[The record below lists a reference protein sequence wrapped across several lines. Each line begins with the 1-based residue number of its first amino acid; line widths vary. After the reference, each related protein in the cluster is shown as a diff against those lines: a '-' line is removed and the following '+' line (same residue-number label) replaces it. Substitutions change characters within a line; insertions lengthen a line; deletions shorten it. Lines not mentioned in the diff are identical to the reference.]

1 MTRIDISR
9 KRRWSAWYFPL
20 LGIVLAASF
29 APAQATTDTYAS
41 STTWVAPAGVTSVD
55 VEVWGGGGAGGGQN
69 LGSDGGGG
77 GGGGAYSKKVSIPV
91 TPGTSYTVSVGTGG
105 AGVTSGTG
113 GAGGDSYFISTSTV
127 LAKGGAGGAPSTG
140 TPPAG
145 GVGGAA
151 ASGVG
156 DTRYSGGN
164 GGKGRDNSNGQGGP
178 GGSSAGSAATGTSGA
193 DPWST
198 TTAAAA
204 PAGGGIGGNGGA
216 AGANG
221 SAPASGN
228 GGGGGGSGDGTSR
241 TGGAGAPGK
250 VAITYLAPPAVT
262 TTAATVVTKNGATL
276 NGSVT
281 SNDATTAATFD
292 YGLTAAYGSTV
303 AASPASIA
311 ASTTATAISK
321 VLSGLVCGTL
331 YHYRAVGVSSA
342 GTTRG
347 ADMTFTTSACPTVV
361 SITAANANPNTVNA
375 TVSWTVL
382 FDTSVSGVDATDF
395 VLVPGGGAMGAA
407 ITSVS
412 GSGTTW
418 TVSASTGTAYGTLGL
433 NLVDN
438 DSIVDAAGGPLGGVG
453 AGNGNFTGQVYT
465 LAPPAPVLSKM
476 SSTAAAV
483 VGDVVT
489 FTISVIN
496 PYSMDM
502 TGLTVSDVLP
512 TGMVYATHAATI
524 GSVTVSGQTVTWN
537 IPTLLAG
544 GTAQLTLAVKLTQK
558 GALNNTV
565 TSPGASSASASVL
578 VLASAVTHFH
588 LDETAGSWNG
598 TAKEVIDSGGNAT
611 SGYRRAT
618 STPTTTN
625 TVSPSPTIASQYPSV
640 VGGFCNAARFT
651 GDAVVEV
658 PHSTAFDYTTTLSA
672 SAWIYPT
679 AYPTSDLYSIL
690 SNDTNYEFH
699 LDTNGKLYW
708 WWNAATL
715 TSSAKIP
722 LNTWTHIAITMDST
736 AGGGRQRI
744 YINGVA
750 DANTNNWKGALVTN
764 PCPFYIGGDINT
776 AATCNPPNAA
786 RNFRGMIDEVK
797 LYGYELSQ
805 AEVQADMNLGR
816 NCSGSTYDHIRI
828 EHDGS
833 GSVCTPEVVT
843 VKACLTADCSTLYPG
858 NVTVNMS
865 VSPTGSWAGGNQLVL
880 ANGVGTMTLNNSTS
894 GNVTLGTS
902 SAVPTAANATRCFVG
917 STETCTMNFAS
928 ASCAFDAVEPGA
940 NPKTRL
946 FTKLAGADFKVDVM
960 AVSGSAVNT
969 GYTGTVKADLV
980 DASASTCPTGTGLTS
995 VQSLVF
1001 AAADAGRKSN
1011 VTFNYATPMRDVRV
1025 RMQVGSGTPACSS
1038 DNFAIRPSSVTLG
1051 TTPAM
1056 ATGPSA
1062 TATPVVKAGGS
1073 FALNATAT
1081 AGYAGSLTLD
1091 STRLTAQTTT
1101 QDTSVASGGVVGTLK
1116 PATLTANAA
1125 PAPTANA
1132 SYDEVGYVYLAA
1144 GAYQDST
1151 FTAVDQPTGCSAT
1164 GTCDCVTDT
1173 TNNNH
1178 LSTSIVGAT
1187 GRYGCTVGSTSAALG
1202 RFIPDHFLVTPGT
1215 AVNRRLAACSA
1226 VSPFSYTGEEL
1237 QLKDF
1242 KLTAVNGNA
1251 TPATT
1256 SNYTGVF
1263 ARFDGAT
1270 VGNFGLAAVDLAD
1283 TIAPMS
1289 ATAFASG
1296 SGAGQFQAVSS
1307 SGSWSAGV
1315 GTFSANVRLNRA
1327 AAPDGPYESFRVGA
1341 EPVDSDGVGVLA
1353 ASKNLDTSAPADAT
1367 NDKVLLGS
1375 TKVRFGRVRLQNL
1388 YGSEKLQLPI
1398 PVQAQ
1403 YWNASAFVLNTD
1415 DSCTAVA
1422 VPTART
1428 LTGTVVP
1435 DGLPNLYFYPVG
1447 GKNLLTSADTA
1458 ASATSPLAAG
1468 VTALT
1473 FTKPGKAGWLDIIL
1487 DVPDYLKDN
1496 WGNCLGQSGTAG
1508 LRDDFPCARA
1518 TFGVYKSPL
1527 IYRRENY

>member
-1 MTRIDISR
+1 MNISL
-9 KRRWSAWYFPL
+9 KRRFGAWFFPMVVTL
-20 LGIVLAASF
+20 LACPFTATW
-29 APAQATTDTYAS
+29 ATTDTYTA

-77 GGGGAYSKKVSIPV
+77 GGGGAYSKKVSIAV
-91 TPGTSYTVSVGTGG
+91 TPGNSYTVSVGTGG

-113 GAGGDSYFISTSTV
+113 GTGGDSYFLNTSTV
-127 LAKGGAGGAPSTG
+127 FAKGGAGGAPSTG

-145 GVGGAA
+145 GVGGDAA
-151 ASGVG
+151 LGVG
-156 DTRYSGGN
+156 DTTYSGGD
-164 GGKGRDNSNGQGGP
+164 GGKGRNNNTGQGGP
-178 GGSSAGSAATGTSGA
+178 GGSSAGSAANGTSGA
-193 DPWST
+193 TTWST
-198 TTAAAA
+198 MTAAAP
-204 PAGGGIGGNGGA
+204 PAGGGIGGNGGNT
-216 AGANG
+216 GANG

-228 GGGGGGSGDGTSR
+228 GGGGGGSGDGSAR
-241 TGGAGAPGK
+241 IGGAGASGK
-250 VAITYLAPPAVT
+250 VIIAYLLPPAVT
-262 TTAATVVTKNGATL
+262 TTAATVLTKNGATL
-276 NGSVT
+276 NGSVI
-281 SNDATTAATFD
+281 SNDATTTVTFE
-292 YGLTAAYGSTV
+292 YGLTAAYGTAT

-311 ASTTATAISK
+311 ASTTATAVAK
-321 VLSGLVCGTL
+321 AVSGLTCGTL
-331 YHYRAVGVSSA
+331 YHYRAVGVNGV
-342 GTTRG
+342 GTTNG
-347 ADMTFTTSACPTVV
+347 ADMTFTTSACPVV
-361 SITAANANPNTVNA
+361 TSITAANANPNTVNA

-382 FDTSVSGVDATDF
+382 FDANVSGVDASDF
-395 VLVPGGGAMGAA
+395 VLVPGSGVTGAA
-407 ITSVS
+407 ITAVT

-433 NLVDN
+433 NLVDD
-438 DSIVDAAGGPLGGVG
+438 DSIVDAAGGRLGGPG
-453 AGNGNFTGQVYT
+453 ASNGNFTGQVYT
-465 LAPPAPVLSKM
+465 IAPPVPVLSKM

-489 FTISVIN
+489 FTISAIN

-512 TGMVYATHAATI
+512 AGMVYATHAATL
-524 GSVTVSGQTVTWN
+524 GTATVSGQTVTWS

-558 GALNNTV
+558 GALTNTV
-565 TSPGASSASASVL
+565 TSPGATSASASVL

-588 LDETAGSWNG
+588 LDETVGAWNG
-598 TAKEVIDSGGNAT
+598 TAGEVIDSGGNAT
-611 SGYRRAT
+611 SGRRRAT

-625 TVSPSPTIASQYPSV
+625 TVSPSPTIDSQYPSV

-658 PHSTAFDYTTTLSA
+658 PHSTAFDYTKTLSA
-672 SAWIYPT
+672 SVWIYPT

-708 WWNAATL
+708 WWNADNL
-715 TSSAKIP
+715 TSAAQIP
-722 LNTWTHIAITMDST
+722 LNKWTHIAITMDSSST
-736 AGGGRQRI
+736 GGRQRI

-750 DANTNNWKGALVTN
+750 DTNTKSWTGTLQSN

-776 AATCNPPNAA
+776 AATCNAPNAA

-843 VKACLTADCSTLYPG
+843 VKACLTADCTTLYPG

-865 VSPTGSWAGGNQLVL
+865 VSPTGTWVGGNQLIL
-880 ANGVGTMTLNNSTS
+880 TNGVGTMTLSNSTS

-902 SAVPTAANATRCFVG
+902 SAVPTAANTTRCFAG

-940 NPKTRL
+940 APKTRL
-946 FTKLAGADFKVDVM
+946 FTKLAGTDFKVDVM

-980 DASASTCPTGTGLTS
+980 DTSASTCPTGTGLTS

-1011 VTFNYATPMRDVRV
+1011 VTFNYATPMKDVRV

-1038 DNFAIRPSSVTLG
+1038 DNFAIRPSSVTLT

-1056 ATGPSA
+1056 AAGPSA
-1062 TATPVVKAGGS
+1062 TATPVVKAGNT
-1073 FALNATAT
+1073 FTLNATAT
-1081 AGYAGSLTLD
+1081 AGYTGSVTLD
-1091 STRLTAQTTT
+1091 STRLTAQATA
-1101 QDTSVASGGVVGTLK
+1101 QDTTVASGGVVGTLK
-1116 PATLTANAA
+1116 PATLAVNAS

-1144 GAYQDST
+1144 GAYQDAA

-1202 RFIPDHFLVTPGT
+1202 RFIPDHFVVTPGT
-1215 AVNRRLAACSA
+1215 VVNRRVAACSA
-1226 VSPFSYTGEEL
+1226 ASPFSYLGEEL

-1242 KLTAVNGNA
+1242 KLTAVNSNA
-1251 TPATT
+1251 TPTT
-1256 SNYTGVF
+1256 TRNYTGVF
-1263 ARFDGAT
+1263 ARFNGSV
-1270 VGNFGLAAVDLAD
+1270 VGNYGFAAVDLAD
-1283 TIAPMS
+1283 AIAPTN
-1289 ATAFASG
+1289 ATAFSSG
-1296 SGAGQFQAVSS
+1296 NGAGQFEAVTSTGTW
-1307 SGSWSAGV
+1307 SGGV

-1327 AAPDGPYESFRVGA
+1327 AAPGGPYESFRVGI
-1341 EPVDSDGVGVLA
+1341 EPADPDSVGVLA
-1353 ASKNLDTSAPADAT
+1353 ASKNLDTSAPADGA
-1367 NDKVLLGS
+1367 NEKVLLGS
-1375 TKVRFGRVRLQNL
+1375 TKLRFGRVRLQNM
-1388 YGSEKLQLPI
+1388 YGSEKLPLAI

-1403 YWNASAFVLNTD
+1403 YWNGSAFVPSTD
-1415 DSCTAVA
+1415 DSCTVVA

-1428 LTGTVVP
+1428 LASAAVP
-1435 DGLPNLYFYPVG
+1435 DGLPNLYFYPVA
-1447 GKNLLTSADTA
+1447 GKNLLTSADTT
-1458 ASATSPLAAG
+1458 ASAVSPLVGGA
-1468 VTALT
+1468 TTLS
-1473 FTKPGKAGWLDIIL
+1473 FTKPNKAGWLDIIL

-1496 WGNCLGQSGTAG
+1496 WGNCLGQGGAAG
-1508 LRDDFPCARA
+1508 LRDDLPCARA

>member
-1 MTRIDISR
+1 MSN
-9 KRRWSAWYFPL
+9 SV
-20 LGIVLAASF
+20 IVVPGPSVTTGAAS
-29 APAQATTDTYAS
+29 ALM
-41 STTWVAPAGVTSVD
+41 TS
-55 VEVWGGGGAGGGQN
+55 
-69 LGSDGGGG
+69 
-77 GGGGAYSKKVSIPV
+77 
-91 TPGTSYTVSVGTGG
+91 
-105 AGVTSGTG
+105 
-113 GAGGDSYFISTSTV
+113 
-127 LAKGGAGGAPSTG
+127 
-140 TPPAG
+140 
-145 GVGGAA
+145 
-151 ASGVG
+151 
-156 DTRYSGGN
+156 
-164 GGKGRDNSNGQGGP
+164 
-178 GGSSAGSAATGTSGA
+178 
-193 DPWST
+193 
-198 TTAAAA
+198 
-204 PAGGGIGGNGGA
+204 
-216 AGANG
+216 
-221 SAPASGN
+221 
-228 GGGGGGSGDGTSR
+228 
-241 TGGAGAPGK
+241 
-250 VAITYLAPPAVT
+250 
-262 TTAATVVTKNGATL
+262 GATL
-276 NGSVT
+276 NGTVSSNGASTAVT
-281 SNDATTAATFD
+281 FQ
-292 YGLTAAYGSTV
+292 YGLTTAYGSTV
-303 AASPASIA
+303 
-311 ASTTATAISK
+311 TATASPLAAGAANTA
-321 VLSGLVCGTL
+321 VTAAVTGLSCGTL
-331 YHYRAVGVSSA
+331 YHYRAVGVNSG
-342 GTTRG
+342 GTTNG
-347 ADMTFTTSACPTVV
+347 TDQTFTTSACPAVTSINTV
-361 SITAANANPNTVNA
+361 NANPNTVNA

-395 VLVPGGGAMGAA
+395 VLVPGGGATGAA
-407 ITSVS
+407 ITAVA

-438 DSIVDAAGGPLGGVG
+438 DSIVDAAGSPLGGAG

-465 LAPPAPVLSKM
+465 LAPPVPVLSKM

-489 FTISVIN
+489 FTISAIN
-496 PYSMDM
+496 PYSVDI

-512 TGMVYATHAATI
+512 AGMAYATHAATM
-524 GSVTVSGQTVTWN
+524 GSVTRSGQTVTWS
-537 IPTLLAG
+537 IPTLPAG

-558 GALNNTV
+558 GALSNTV
-565 TSPGASSASASVL
+565 TSPGATSASASVL

-588 LDETAGSWNG
+588 LDETVGSWTG
-598 TAKEVIDSGGNAT
+598 AAGEVIDSGGNGT
-611 SGYRRAT
+611 SGRRLAT
-618 STPTTTN
+618 STPTATN
-625 TVSPSPTIASQYPSV
+625 TVNPNPTIASQYGSV
-640 VGGFCNAARFT
+640 IGGFCNTASFD
-651 GDAVVEV
+651 GKAVVEV
-658 PHSTAFDYTTTLSA
+658 GHSTSFDYTTTVSA

-679 AYPTSDLYSIL
+679 SYPASDLYSIL
-690 SNDTNYEFH
+690 SNDQNYEFH
-699 LDTNGKLYW
+699 LTPAGKLNW
-708 WWNAATL
+708 WWGGNPRELTSAAT
-715 TSSAKIP
+715 IP
-722 LNTWTHIAITMDST
+722 LNKWTHIAITMDSSAT
-736 AGGGRQRI
+736 GGRERI

-750 DANTNNWKGALVTN
+750 DTNTNNWTGTLNGN
-764 PCPFYIGGDINT
+764 PCNFYIGGDVTTGSCALI
-776 AATCNPPNAA
+776 PA

-828 EHDGS
+828 EHDGT

-880 ANGVGTMTLNNSTS
+880 TNGVGTMTLNNSTA

-902 SAVPTAANATRCFVG
+902 SAVPTAANATRCFAG

-946 FTKLAGADFKVDVM
+946 FTKLAGTDFKVDVM

-980 DASASTCPTGTGLTS
+980 DTSASTCPTGAGLTT

-1011 VTFNYATPMRDVRV
+1011 VTFNYATPMKDVRV
-1025 RMQVGSGTPACSS
+1025 RMQVGSGTPACST
-1038 DNFAIRPSSVTLG
+1038 DNFAIRPSSVTLM

-1062 TATPVVKAGGS
+1062 TATPVVKAGGT
-1073 FALNATAT
+1073 FTLNASAT
-1081 AGYAGSLTLD
+1081 AGYAGTLTLD

-1101 QDTSVASGGVVGTLK
+1101 QDATVASGGAVGTLK
-1116 PATLTANAA
+1116 PATLAANAS

-1144 GAYQDST
+1144 GAYQDAT

-1187 GRYGCTVGSTSAALG
+1187 GRYGCTVGSTAAALG
-1202 RFIPDHFLVTPGT
+1202 RFIPDHFVVTPG
-1215 AVNRRLAACSA
+1215 AVVNRRVAACA
-1226 VSPFSYTGEEL
+1226 AASPFSYTGEEL

-1242 KLTAVNGNA
+1242 KLTAVNGSA

-1256 SNYTGVF
+1256 KNYTGVF

-1283 TIAPMS
+1283 TIAPTS

-1307 SGSWSAGV
+1307 AGSWSDGV

-1341 EPVDSDGVGVLA
+1341 EPVDSDLVGVLA
-1353 ASKNLDTSAPADAT
+1353 ASKNLDISAPADAI

-1388 YGSEKLQLPI
+1388 YGSEKLPLAI

-1428 LTGTVVP
+1428 LTGTAVP
-1435 DGLPNLYFYPVG
+1435 DGLPNLYFYPLG
-1447 GKNLLTSADTA
+1447 GKNLLTSADTT
-1458 ASATSPLAAG
+1458 ASATSPLVAG
-1468 VTALT
+1468 VTALK

-1496 WGNCLGQSGTAG
+1496 WGNCLGQVGATG

-1518 TFGVYKSPL
+1518 TFGVYRSPL

>member
-1 MTRIDISR
+1 MTANETSVASR
-9 KRRWSAWYFPL
+9 VRTLFFYMLVCSFL
-20 LGIVLAASF
+20 MFLSGVQAATDSF
-29 APAQATTDTYAS
+29 TAPGS
-41 STTWVAPAGVTSVD
+41 STWTAPAGVTSVT
-55 VEVWGGGGAGGGQN
+55 VEAWGGGGAGGGVTGNPAKGGGGAGGQYAKKVVSVTPSTSYTVNVGAGGAGSTGNGTAGGDSTFDAAVVAKGGAAGASAGVAGVGSSTGGAGDVVYAGGSGSAGVVTGSCQN
-69 LGSDGGGG
+69 GGAGGGGAGSSGAGGSASGNTAGTGTSAGGGAGGAGRNSSGTGSAGSAAGG
-77 GGGGAYSKKVSIPV
+77 GGGGAC
-91 TPGTSYTVSVGTGG
+91 
-105 AGVTSGTG
+105 AE
-113 GAGGDSYFISTSTV
+113 
-127 LAKGGAGGAPSTG
+127 
-140 TPPAG
+140 
-145 GVGGAA
+145 
-151 ASGVG
+151 
-156 DTRYSGGN
+156 
-164 GGKGRDNSNGQGGP
+164 SNTNQL
-178 GGSSAGSAATGTSGA
+178 
-193 DPWST
+193 
-198 TTAAAA
+198 
-204 PAGGGIGGNGGA
+204 
-216 AGANG
+216 
-221 SAPASGN
+221 
-228 GGGGGGSGDGTSR
+228 
-241 TGGAGAPGK
+241 GGAGAAGK
-250 VAITYLAPPAVT
+250 VVITYLAPPAVT
-262 TTAATVVTKNGATL
+262 TAAATAVAKNVATL

-281 SNDATTAATFD
+281 SNDATTTVTFE
-292 YGLTAAYGSTV
+292 YGLTAAYGTTV

-311 ASTTATAISK
+311 ASTAATAVSK
-321 VLSGLVCGTL
+321 TVSGLSCGTL
-331 YHYRAVGVSSA
+331 YHYRAVGVSSV
-342 GTTRG
+342 GTASG

-361 SITAANANPNTVNA
+361 SITAANTNPNTVNA

-382 FDTSVSGVDATDF
+382 FDVSVSGVDASDF
-395 VLVPGGGAMGAA
+395 VLVPGGGVTGAA
-407 ITSVS
+407 ITSVT

-418 TVSASTGTAYGTLGL
+418 TVSAGTGTAYGTLGL

-438 DSIVDAAGGPLGGVG
+438 DSIVDAAGGPLGGAG
-453 AGNGNFTGQVYT
+453 AGNGNFTGEVYT
-465 LAPPAPVLSKM
+465 IAPPVPVLSKL

-489 FTISVIN
+489 FTISAIN
-496 PYSMDM
+496 PYSMGM
-502 TGLTVSDVLP
+502 TGVTVSDVLP
-512 TGMVYATHAATI
+512 AGMAYATHAATT
-524 GSVTVSGQTVTWN
+524 GSATVSGQTVTWS
-537 IPTLLAG
+537 IPTLSAG

-558 GALNNTV
+558 GALTNTV
-565 TSPGASSASASVL
+565 TSPGATSASASVL

-598 TAKEVIDSGGNAT
+598 TTNEVIDSGGNAT
-611 SGYRRAT
+611 SGRRRAT

-625 TVSPSPTIASQYPSV
+625 VVSPSPTIPSQYPSV
-640 VGGFCNAARFT
+640 VGGFCNAAKFT

-672 SAWIYPT
+672 SAWVYPT

-699 LDTNGKLYW
+699 LDTNGRLYW
-708 WWNAATL
+708 WWNADNL
-715 TSSAKIP
+715 TSAAQIP
-722 LNTWTHIAITMDST
+722 LNKWTHIAITMDSSAT
-736 AGGGRQRI
+736 GGRQRI

-750 DANTNNWKGALVTN
+750 DTNTKSWTGTLQSN

-776 AATCNPPNAA
+776 AATCNAPNAA

-828 EHDGS
+828 EHDAS

-865 VSPTGSWAGGNQLVL
+865 VSPTGTWVGGNQLIL
-880 ANGVGTMTLNNSTS
+880 TNGVGTMTLSNSTS

-902 SAVPTAANATRCFVG
+902 SAVPTAANATRCFAG

-940 NPKTRL
+940 APKTRL
-946 FTKLAGADFKVDVM
+946 FTKLAGTDFKVDVM

-980 DASASTCPTGTGLTS
+980 DASASTCPTGSGLTS
-995 VQSLVF
+995 AQSLVF

-1011 VTFNYATPMRDVRV
+1011 VTFNYAIPMKNVRV

-1038 DNFAIRPSSVTLG
+1038 DNFAIRPSSVTLAS
-1051 TTPAM
+1051 TPAM
-1056 ATGPSA
+1056 ATAPSA
-1062 TATPVVKAGGS
+1062 TATAVVKAGNA
-1073 FALNATAT
+1073 FTLNASAT
-1081 AGYAGSLTLD
+1081 AGYTGSMTLD
-1091 STRLTAQTTT
+1091 SARLTAQTPT

-1116 PATLTANAA
+1116 PTTLAVNAS

-1144 GAYQDST
+1144 GAYQDAA

-1187 GRYGCTVGSTSAALG
+1187 GRYGCTVGSTAAALG
-1202 RFIPDHFLVTPGT
+1202 RFIPDHFVVTSGSV
-1215 AVNRRLAACSA
+1215 VNRRVAACTAASL
-1226 VSPFSYTGEEL
+1226 FSYMGEEL

-1256 SNYTGVF
+1256 SNYAGVF
-1263 ARFDGAT
+1263 ARLDGNV

-1283 TIAPMS
+1283 AIAPFG
-1289 ATAFASG
+1289 ATAFANG
-1296 SGAGQFQAVSS
+1296 TGAGQFQAVSS
-1307 SGSWSAGV
+1307 SGSWTAGV
-1315 GTFSANVRLNRA
+1315 GTFSANVRLNRT
-1327 AAPDGPYESFRVGA
+1327 AAPDGPYESLRVGA
-1341 EPVDSDGVGVLA
+1341 EPADPDGVGVLA
-1353 ASKNLDTSAPADAT
+1353 ASKNLDTSAPADGT
-1367 NDKVLLGS
+1367 NEKVLLGS

-1388 YGSEKLQLPI
+1388 YGSEKLPLAI
-1398 PVQAQ
+1398 PVRAQ
-1403 YWNASAFVLNTD
+1403 YWNGSAFVPNAD
-1415 DSCTAVA
+1415 DSCTAVT
-1422 VPTART
+1422 VPAART
-1428 LTGTVVP
+1428 LASAAVP

-1447 GKNLLTSADTA
+1447 GKNLLTSADTT
-1458 ASATSPLAAG
+1458 ASATSPLATGA
-1468 VTALT
+1468 TTLK

-1487 DVPDYLKDN
+1487 DVPDFLRDN
-1496 WGNCLGQSGTAG
+1496 WGNCLGQGGTAG
-1508 LRDDFPCARA
+1508 LRDDLPCARA